1 LKIEWAQV
9 YELACSLEHA
19 TAPEVTDALAS
30 FLANPQTCPHGNPI
44 PAADGSFIPVNGIPL
59 SEVRVESTVRVLAVR
74 ATGIDELKYLQQR
87 DILPGRELALLD
99 IAPLDGTLT
108 LDVQGN
114 RVALGLMI
122 SKLVLVEMK

>member
-1 LKIEWAQV
+1 
-9 YELACSLEHA
+9 
-19 TAPEVTDALAS
+19 
-30 FLANPQTCPHGNPI
+30 
-44 PAADGSFIPVNGIPL
+44 
-59 SEVRVESTVRVLAVR
+59 VRVLAVR

>member
-1 LKIEWAQV
+1 
-9 YELACSLEHA
+9 
-19 TAPEVTDALAS
+19 
-30 FLANPQTCPHGNPI
+30 
-44 PAADGSFIPVNGIPL
+44 
-59 SEVRVESTVRVLAVR
+59 VRVLAVR

-99 IAPLDGTLT
+99 IAPLDRTLT

>member
-1 LKIEWAQV
+1 
-9 YELACSLEHA
+9 
-19 TAPEVTDALAS
+19 
-30 FLANPQTCPHGNPI
+30 
-44 PAADGSFIPVNGIPL
+44 
-59 SEVRVESTVRVLAVR
+59 VRVLAVR
-74 ATGIDELKYLQQR
+74 ATRIDELKYLQQR